1 VTDVD
6 ELLDGAPCGFL
17 SFHDDGRIALINA
30 TLLQQLGYA
39 REELLGRHVE
49 TVLAVGSRIFHQ
61 THFFPL
67 LKLHGRAQ
75 EVFLLLRTKAGDD
88 LGALCN
94 AVRRERGGTFVTDCV
109 LMEVRERRKY
119 EDALLQAKREAEQ
132 ARAVVEARTRE
143 LEEANRRLEDQALE
157 VELQHQR
164 LSEQAAELEAQSE
177 ALHSLNDALTER
189 SAELERQRAAADE
202 ANQAKSNFLAV
213 MSHELRT
220 PLNAIGGYVQLLE
233 MGVHGPVTAPQR
245 EALSRI
251 DRSQRHLLRLVNDV
265 LNLTRIEAGRVD
277 YTLERV
283 PLADVVRSALPMIEP
298 QIAAKGLRLSVS
310 VPPELVVRAD
320 REKAQQ
326 ILLNLLTN
334 SVKFTDAG
342 GQVTVDAVADAPA
355 PAEVLLR
362 VADTGIGIPAE
373 MLSSIFEPFVQ
384 VDAGWTRTT
393 EGSGLGLAISRDLA
407 RGMGGDLTAESA
419 VGRGSTFT
427 VVLQRWSDI
436 AGDDP
441 GLAAAARRG
450 D

>member
-1 VTDVD
+1 MTDVD
-6 ELLDGAPCGFL
+6 DLLDVAPCGFL

-49 TVLAVGSRIFHQ
+49 TVLAIGGRIFHQ
-61 THFFPL
+61 THLFPL

-88 LGALCN
+88 LGTLCN

-132 ARAVVEARTRE
+132 ARATVEARTRE
-143 LEEANRRLEDQALE
+143 LEEANQRLEDQALE

-164 LSEQAAELEAQSE
+164 LSEQA
-177 ALHSLNDALTER
+177 T
-189 SAELERQRAAADE
+189 ELERQRAAADE
-202 ANQAKSNFLAV
+202 ANRAKSNFLAV

-277 YTLERV
+277 YTLEPV
-283 PLADVVRSALPMIEP
+283 PLADVLRSAMPMIEP
-298 QIAAKGLRLSVS
+298 QIAAKGLRWNAA
-310 VPPELVVRAD
+310 VPPELVVHAD
-320 REKAQQ
+320 REKVQQ

-334 SVKFTDAG
+334 AVKFTDAG
-342 GQVTVDAVADAPA
+342 GQVTVEAVADATPS
-355 PAEVLLR
+355 AEVLVR

-373 MLSSIFEPFVQ
+373 MLGSIFEPFVQ
-384 VDAGWTRTT
+384 VDASWTRTT

-407 RGMGGDLTAESA
+407 RGMGGDLSVESE

-427 VVLQRWSDI
+427 VVLRRWTAVDGGTGS
-436 AGDDP
+436 AE
-441 GLAAAARRG
+441 LTARRG